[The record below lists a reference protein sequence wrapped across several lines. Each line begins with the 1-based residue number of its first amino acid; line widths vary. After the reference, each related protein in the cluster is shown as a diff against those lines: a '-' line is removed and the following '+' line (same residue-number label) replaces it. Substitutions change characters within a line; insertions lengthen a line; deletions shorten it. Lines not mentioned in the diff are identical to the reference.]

1 VGVNDIR
8 GLYFPPPA
16 PPAGRGVFVQ
26 ALNNLAWLNAHDHS
40 KEGGF
45 PYGLSAKSP
54 NPDAFTHLLSG
65 GENTEHYVD
74 LYAVSSVC
82 QYRFFLPVRALTKQ
96 PPVSIF
102 PLNILRRQAGRN
114 RQCFPFI

>member
-1 VGVNDIR
+1 VHLHRQCITDAKSVQGTS
-8 GLYFPPPA
+8 
-16 PPAGRGVFVQ
+16 VFF
-26 ALNNLAWLNAHDHS
+26 NLSWLVVFMRRS
-40 KEGGF
+40 FSIKGGF
-45 PYGLSAKSP
+45 PYRLSAKSP

-82 QYRFFLPVRALTKQ
+82 QYRFLLPVLALTKQ

-102 PLNILRRQAGRN
+102 PLNASRHQAVVTVN
-114 RQCFPFI
+114 VSLLFEA